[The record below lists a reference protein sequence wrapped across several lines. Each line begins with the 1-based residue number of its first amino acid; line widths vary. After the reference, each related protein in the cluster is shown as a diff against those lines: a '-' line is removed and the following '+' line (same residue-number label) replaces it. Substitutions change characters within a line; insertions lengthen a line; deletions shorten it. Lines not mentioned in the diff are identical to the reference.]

1 MAGIFVVAVH
11 LNVVHAI
18 KFTILRFLR
27 SSFASFENTLYFL
40 KIVKITKRKKHSFL
54 HFLLDISK
62 FNSKY
67 LNINSRLLVYSSC
80 SDTIIYIYTFDYY
93 FQARIRIVITHVWP
107 LNSHASR
114 SLQSFFSPILARGRS
129 KLLQHKNTQPRMC
142 ANQYQLREKLSPI
155 RVN

>member
-1 MAGIFVVAVH
+1 MSSTR
-11 LNVVHAI
+11 LN
-18 KFTILRFLR
+18 LR
-27 SSFASFENTLYFL
+27 SSASFDQVSRVLKTLCTFWKL
-40 KIVKITKRKKHSFL
+40 LRSRREKTFFFTFPPR
-54 HFLLDISK
+54 HFEIQ
-62 FNSKY
+62 FQI

-114 SLQSFFSPILARGRS
+114 SLQSFFHPLARGRS

>member
-1 MAGIFVVAVH
+1 MAGIFVVAAH

-27 SSFASFENTLYFL
+27 SSFANFEDTLYL
-40 KIVKITKRKKHSFL
+40 CWKIVKNDKKKKNYFL

-62 FNSKY
+62 FGLIEIRFQIRFKY
-67 LNINSRLLVYSSC
+67 TQIQDYSC
-80 SDTIIYIYTFDYY
+80 VTHEFRYIYTFDYY

-114 SLQSFFSPILARGRS
+114 SLQSSRAFFTHTRTI
-129 KLLQHKNTQPRMC
+129 
-142 ANQYQLREKLSPI
+142 
-155 RVN
+155 